1 MVSLSNHSG
10 TYEGN
15 HALLLT
21 SALSEGSTLHLFDDV
36 LPSIYNSLQNRLRHQ
51 KDGIMEN
58 VSKELI
64 SAVNPFYQKY
74 KNLDNEITSK
84 RPAADKWTLK
94 EIIGHL
100 IDSASNNHQRFV
112 RLQIVDELIFPGYGK
127 DNSKWLEIQKYNDMN
142 FSDIMLLWKQ
152 YNVLI
157 GNIIKV
163 ADESKL
169 ENRWI
174 NSEGDKK
181 ALKDLMTDYL
191 RHLKDH
197 LRHFEETLQEIKR

>member
-1 MVSLSNHSG
+1 MEN
-10 TYEGN
+10 
-15 HALLLT
+15 
-21 SALSEGSTLHLFDDV
+21 
-36 LPSIYNSLQNRLRHQ
+36 IYNELNS
-51 KDGIMEN
+51 IVN
-58 VSKELI
+58 V
-64 SAVNPFYQKY
+64 FYRKY
-74 KNLDNEITSK
+74 KDLGNEITSK
-84 RPAADKWTLK
+84 RPGADKWTLK
-94 EIIGHL
+94 EIMGHL

-127 DNSKWLEIQKYNDMN
+127 DNSKWLEITKYNEMK
-142 FSDIMLLWKQ
+142 FSDILLLWKQ
-152 YNVLI
+152 YNILI

-181 ALKDLMTDYL
+181 ALRDLMVDYL

-197 LRHFEETLQEIKR
+197 VQHFEETLEEIQR

>member
-1 MVSLSNHSG
+1 MEKVSNELN
-10 TYEGN
+10 
-15 HALLLT
+15 
-21 SALSEGSTLHLFDDV
+21 SA
-36 LPSIYNSLQNRLRHQ
+36 IN
-51 KDGIMEN
+51 
-58 VSKELI
+58 
-64 SAVNPFYQKY
+64 AFYDKY
-74 KNLDNEITSK
+74 KNLKNEIASK
-84 RPAADKWTLK
+84 RLAADKWTLK

-127 DNSKWLEIQKYNDMN
+127 DNSKWLEIQKYNDLN

-152 YNVLI
+152 YNILI

-163 ADESKL
+163 ANKTKL
-169 ENRWI
+169 DNRWI

-181 ALKDLMTDYL
+181 ALRDLMIDYV

-197 LRHFEETLQEIKR
+197 LQHFEQTLREITG